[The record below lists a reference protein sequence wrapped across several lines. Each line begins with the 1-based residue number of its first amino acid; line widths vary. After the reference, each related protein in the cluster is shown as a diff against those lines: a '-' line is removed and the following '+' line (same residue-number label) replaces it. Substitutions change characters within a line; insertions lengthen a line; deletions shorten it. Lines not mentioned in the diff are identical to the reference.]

1 MSLIK
6 NTFLHFDAEESRTL
20 TRSSTVPVNFVAKV
34 QSVEEPRL
42 SLSIQIEAM
51 ASLAATSE
59 AMKSSLMISI
69 DSETDTVSTSPRY
82 TPASTILSP
91 SGRCERLSQY
101 VEEEAEKTT
110 IMIRNIPNGM
120 TQDMLLEEIMMVV
133 PGVNFLYLPQSRTRQ
148 GNVGYAFVNFEHSDQ
163 AIACIGEF
171 LGTKFRHFSN
181 SKKTIDVGYATL
193 QGFQQNVRFYR
204 RSKVCRSKNRPFMK
218 FC

>member
-20 TRSSTVPVNFVAKV
+20 TRSSTVPVNVVAKV

-133 PGVNFLYLPQSRTRQ
+133 PGVNFLYLPVSRRRQ
-148 GNVGYAFVNFEHSDQ
+148 GNVGYAFVNFINGDKAEECLREFQNTKLSGHKSSKTLD
-163 AIACIGEF
+163 IGF
-171 LGTKFRHFSN
+171 
-181 SKKTIDVGYATL
+181 AQL
-193 QGFQQNVRFYR
+193 QGFKQNVRFYR

-218 FC
+218 F